1 MNDPVFRIMVDRLIL
16 SIVMYVVR
24 LISLTVR
31 FTIIDRLIVPGT
43 AVFVF
48 FNVYLLYIVIPG
60 KKLEFLN
67 KMGNIIKKSYFYDFL
82 LYCP

>member
-1 MNDPVFRIMVDRLIL
+1 MNDPVLGVVVDRLIL

-31 FTIIDRLIVPGT
+31 FTIIDRLIVPDT

-60 KKLEFLN
+60 KN
-67 KMGNIIKKSYFYDFL
+67 
-82 LYCP
+82 